1 MQWPFQ
7 GFKMRWRV
15 SGSQAY
21 LAVKGLC
28 LGLYALNAPCKMFC
42 SMTLE
47 ER

>member
-7 GFKMRWRV
+7 GSKMRWRV

-21 LAVKGLC
+21 LAGGGPLSW
-28 LGLYALNAPCKMFC
+28 LPALNAPCNMFC